1 MKTLFTFML
10 GIIICINLF
19 CQASGNWYYQ
29 KSKSSESSTLYR
41 EYDIN
46 TTSGIIQSAYNYYYS
61 QPANDT
67 VIYLEVKAIMNV
79 RPDAFIM
86 ILGVSQVAKDLEAA
100 YDLMDQRI
108 NAFIN
113 EIGVDKKDIYVDFI
127 SQTPI
132 FSREKE
138 KKIFSKKLI
147 EVPKGYELKKNIHIY
162 YKERS
167 LSDYYIKIA
176 AKNEIYDVIRVE
188 HIVTDQQSPLK
199 ILRGECVKLLKVYTQ
214 ELAEL
219 GISFDANFKSI
230 EESSY
235 CIFPNNQYTLFTSY
249 MPINYEVL
257 SPNSTEITYVNP
269 NEKINLFYDR
279 LSYSNFDIV
288 INPDIVEP
296 CVQFI
301 QKMKFKLVLKKK

>member
-1 MKTLFTFML
+1 LFNFGNIILNNKIMKTLFIFIL
-10 GIIICINLF
+10 GVIICVNLLG
-19 CQASGNWYYQ
+19 QASGNWYYQ
-29 KSKSSESSTLYR
+29 KSISSETSTLFR

-46 TTSGIIQSAYNYYYS
+46 TTSGITQSAYNYYF

-79 RPDAFIM
+79 LPDAFIM
-86 ILGVSQVAKDLEAA
+86 ILGVSQVAKDLETA

-108 NAFIN
+108 ISFIN
-113 EIGVDKKDIYVDFI
+113 ETGIDKKNVYVDFI

-132 FSREKE
+132 FSREKD

-147 EVPKGYELKKNIHIY
+147 EVPKGYELKKNIHLFY
-162 YKERS
+162 TDRS

-219 GISFDANFKSI
+219 GISFDANYKSI

-235 CIFPNNQYTLFTSY
+235 CIFPNNQYSLFTSY
-249 MPINYEVL
+249 MPSNYEVL
-257 SPNSTEITYVNP
+257 NPNTTDINYVNP

-279 LSYSNFDIV
+279 VSYSNFDIV

-301 QKMKFKLVLKKK
+301 